1 MRAQRLPAE
10 PAWAPNPAPPDD
22 WNGEDQDDGCGWA
35 DVGPRCARAGGIAA
49 TYCRAGDLDA
59 WTAAAEILLE
69 KRAEMT
75 LAWTTRR
82 IEALAHS
89 QRFSLDAHLRGIL
102 AVYRDVAPTAFEEPL
117 VPALA

>member
-1 MRAQRLPAE
+1 MLTHLQIRDFAILEAVELEFGHGFTVLTGETGAGKSILVDALMLAVGGRADSGAVRHGSE
-10 PAWAPNPAPPDD
+10 
-22 WNGEDQDDGCGWA
+22 
-35 DVGPRCARAGGIAA
+35 
-49 TYCRAGDLDA
+49 
-59 WTAAAEILLE
+59 
-69 KRAEMT
+69 RAEMT